1 MWYTSTMRPTGY
13 LRALFGRLQWRRG
26 LRAALA
32 VAAALLLCRAF
43 GQPSGWAALGGFEAI
58 LVDNGGSY
66 RSRLDTVLTVL
77 AGGALAG
84 LLGSWVGRLV
94 FVDAAAAHGPGLV
107 LFASLASAVICFA
120 FTFVR
125 VLTRPLASTS
135 VIILVI
141 FFSGVGSGAYHLA
154 EAAANVLSFVA
165 GGLGAA
171 LISLFLWPLD
181 PFRPARENVA
191 AVYALLADATAA
203 AASAHLPDR
212 HHQEHDWKRRLR
224 SLVEEARAALTQTA
238 ARAPAGTRRARNLTV
253 LLETA
258 DGLFERAIRWSELA
272 EWARESEGAA
282 LQDTAQWL
290 ARGETAVAR
299 ALRRRPSDLG
309 AAFAA
314 GGSLRRQLLEPPVAP
329 AAADAREG
337 GLAAHLPA
345 EQRAARE
352 EIELAFDAVYALWTG
367 GEAGD
372 VFEDAPTAP
381 AARPA
386 LRLLEKLR
394 GEFSARS
401 PMFRHAWRVAAVG
414 ALDVLL
420 LWTLHLPRGAWLGLT
435 SIIVLQPTGS
445 GTWRR
450 AWQRVAGTVAGG
462 VFAAALAAGT
472 PNPTALLAV
481 IVGCAGLTL
490 ACFAV
495 DYGLYSF
502 FLTPTFVLLSL
513 PRPGDWHYAGVRV
526 ELTVLGAAVA
536 LLAMRWC
543 WPEREHRE
551 LGRLLQAGAGAV
563 AAYHRAVLRCWRE
576 PTPERRR
583 LLARARRDCGLASNA
598 AEEALDRLL
607 LQPSFGRPPDPETSQ
622 ALRFTTSLRRLTQ
635 SVTALAS
642 LGQPPHGPAAAHPA
656 RLEAFAA
663 RLDALH
669 LTSPRSG
676 RELPP
681 ADVRQ
686 EPPPQA
692 AGDVGEW
699 QMRRIEHQIAV
710 LESAA
715 VL

>member
-1 MWYTSTMRPTGY
+1 MRPVSY
-13 LRALFGRLQWRRG
+13 LCALFRRLQWRRG

-66 RSRLDTVLTVL
+66 RSRFDTILTVL
-77 AGGALAG
+77 IGGALAG
-84 LLGSWVGRLV
+84 LLGAWVGRLV
-94 FVDAAAAHGPGLV
+94 FVDAEAARGPGLV
-107 LFASLASAVICFA
+107 LFASSASAAICFA
-120 FTFVR
+120 FTFAR
-125 VLTRPLASTS
+125 VLTRPLASTG

-154 EAAANVLSFVA
+154 EAAANVRAFVA

-171 LISLFLWPLD
+171 VLSLFLWPLD

-203 AASAHLPDR
+203 AVASASLPDR
-212 HHQEHDWKRRLR
+212 HHREHNWKRRLR
-224 SLVEEARAALTQTA
+224 SLVEEARTALTQTA
-238 ARAPAGTRRARNLTV
+238 ARAPARTRRARNLTV

-258 DGLFERAIRWSELA
+258 DGLFERALRLSELA
-272 EWARESEGAA
+272 AWAGESEGAA
-282 LQDTAQWL
+282 LQGTAQWI
-290 ARGETAVAR
+290 ARGENALAR
-299 ALRRRPSDLG
+299 SLRRRPSDLG
-309 AAFAA
+309 VSFVA
-314 GGSLRRQLLEPPVAP
+314 GGSFRRQFLEPPGAP
-329 AAADAREG
+329 AVSNARNG
-337 GLAAHLPA
+337 GLVPHLLA
-345 EQRAARE
+345 EQQAARE
-352 EIELAFDAVYALWTG
+352 EIAVAFDAVHALWTG
-367 GEAGD
+367 GEAGG
-372 VFEDAPTAP
+372 VFEDAATAP
-381 AARPA
+381 TARPA
-386 LRLLEKLR
+386 LDLLEKLR
-394 GEFSARS
+394 AESSGRS
-401 PMFRHAWRVAAVG
+401 TMFRHAWRAAAVG
-414 ALDVLL
+414 AVDVLL

-462 VFAAALAAGT
+462 VFAAALAAST
-472 PNPTALLAV
+472 PNQTALLAV

-536 LLAMRWC
+536 LLVMRWC

-551 LGRLLQAGAGAV
+551 LGRLLRTGAGTI
-563 AAYHRAVLRCWRE
+563 AAYHRAVLRFWEE

-607 LQPSFGRPPDPETSQ
+607 LQPSFGRQPDPELSQ

-635 SVTALAS
+635 SMTTLAS
-642 LGQPPHGPAAAHPA
+642 LGQPPPGPAAVNPA
-656 RLEAFAA
+656 RLEACAA

-669 LTSPRSG
+669 LASPRSG
-676 RELPP
+676 SGLPP
-681 ADVRQ
+681 GDVRR
-686 EPPPQA
+686 EVNPEA

-699 QMRRIEHQIAV
+699 QMRRMEHQIAV

-715 VL
+715 VF